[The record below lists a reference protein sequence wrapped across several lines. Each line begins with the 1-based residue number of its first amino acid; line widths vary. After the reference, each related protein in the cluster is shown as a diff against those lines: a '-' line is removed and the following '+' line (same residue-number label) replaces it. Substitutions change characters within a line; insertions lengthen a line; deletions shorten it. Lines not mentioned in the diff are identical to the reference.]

1 MSSRP
6 NALHPQ
12 TTWLFAFG
20 AVAVGIGVGFLTR
33 HMSPKISAAIY
44 AAIVGAAGFGSIYLT
59 RARLRD
65 AVLAFFVAAAAC
77 AVLYYFV
84 VSSLIGGATTT
95 LTDAVSGGQQ
105 HEQAAKMGSVFGR
118 FFGVFAAAVAFLET
132 LVGGIVGAVWGN
144 KLRGKAESGQP
155 ALARAAR

>member
-1 MSSRP
+1 MSRP

-33 HMSPKISAAIY
+33 NLSPKISAAIY
-44 AAIVGAAGFGSIYLT
+44 AGIVGLAGFGSMYFT

-84 VSSLIGGATTT
+84 VSSVISGATTVMG
-95 LTDAVSGGQQ
+95 DAVSGGQA
-105 HEQAAKMGSVFGR
+105 HDQAKEAGTFFGR
-118 FFGVFAAAVAFLET
+118 FFGIFAAGVAFLET
-132 LVGGIVGAVWGN
+132 LIGGIVGAIAGN
-144 KLRGKAESGQP
+144 KYRAQSQSGGP
-155 ALARAAR
+155 ALARASR